1 MAPLCSA
8 AMSERQSPLTLLFG
22 VEGRIARK
30 RYVIAG
36 GTLAALKY
44 GLDTAILYAA
54 TGETWTPLQ
63 YLRPGLAS
71 RMAVLGS
78 GDEWALA
85 TLLALSLVFMWIG
98 LSMSLRRAVDAGR
111 SPLLALLFLVP
122 IANYVMM
129 LILAASRAARRS

>member
-1 MAPLCSA
+1 
-8 AMSERQSPLTLLFG
+8 MSERQSPLTLLFG

-54 TGETWTPLQ
+54 TGETWTP
-63 YLRPGLAS
+63 RPGLAS